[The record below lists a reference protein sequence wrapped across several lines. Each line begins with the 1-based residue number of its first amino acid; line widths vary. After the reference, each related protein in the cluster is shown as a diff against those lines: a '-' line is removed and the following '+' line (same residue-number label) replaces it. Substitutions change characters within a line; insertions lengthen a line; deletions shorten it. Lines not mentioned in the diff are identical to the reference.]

1 LVNIDHFF
9 ARGLRIVP
17 SMADT
22 SVTRTH
28 LVISSSE
35 SSGNRDNDLIHEL
48 VETLKAIAECG
59 SSIGRPAQGFPI
71 EVSILKMR
79 MITKEIDDRMSA
91 GTFRPGCSDYNLPR
105 IHLV

>member
-1 LVNIDHFF
+1 
-9 ARGLRIVP
+9 
-17 SMADT
+17 MADT

-28 LVISSSE
+28 LVISPSE

-59 SSIGRPAQGFPI
+59 SSIGRPAEGFLI
-71 EVSILKMR
+71 EVSILRMR
-79 MITKEIDDRMSA
+79 LISKEIDDRMIA
-91 GTFRPGCSDYNLPR
+91 GIFRPGCTDHKLTR

>member
-1 LVNIDHFF
+1 MTHTSETR
-9 ARGLRIVP
+9 ARV
-17 SMADT
+17 
-22 SVTRTH
+22 
-28 LVISSSE
+28 VISPSE
-35 SSGNRDNDLIHEL
+35 SSCNRDNDLIHEL

-79 MITKEIDDRMSA
+79 MITKEIDDRMNA
-91 GTFRPGCSDYNLPR
+91 GIFRPGCTDYNPPR